1 MSNPNVD
8 NTCPYCET
16 AMTTTRMCCKSC
28 AVSVETEFPD
38 QPLARL
44 PVEHQR
50 FIEIFVLAGGSLK
63 EIASQAGVSYPT
75 VRSRLDRVIESL
87 RTQLEAAQLEAAQ
100 LEAAQLEA
108 AQLEETQLEKTQ
120 PKAGKKSTPQSK
132 AADIL
137 KRI

>member
-87 RTQLEAAQLEAAQ
+87 RTQLEAAQLE
-100 LEAAQLEA
+100 
-108 AQLEETQLEKTQ
+108 ETQLEKTQ